1 MLALALLLLA
11 QAEVT
16 TGSFSPEN
24 PPPSEMTRLIRAER
38 VLRAGGRSG
47 PGFAFFEAF
56 PAGGAGT
63 SGVCSTT
70 APTGAKG
77 EALTFSRGSNGTCQ
91 KTATGGLANT
101 GIANG
106 DLVVLSS
113 NVARVMYDFSG
124 RLKLLGEPSR
134 TNLNLQSAN
143 LADAVYTSIGAP
155 TVTANTTVSP
165 DNTTTMATIQDNS
178 GAAQEGRQQVIV
190 ATAGQPYTL
199 SVYVKAGTLSSVTVS
214 LDGTTATCTSLS
226 ATTSTRCIV
235 TDASAS
241 GAAINAQVLGGT
253 VVGDTGTF
261 IAWGQQVELG
271 NYASTYI
278 PTAAGTATRVAD
290 NGQIAISG
298 LSTSTGFSLSMKST
312 SPATNEGGVWGGVGN
327 IYQDVLNRTQYYR
340 VAGNAVNGD
349 VFSASGNRSAAS
361 IGTGSYVSN
370 TEEKFGMVYSGA
382 GASSV
387 VTAYRAGVLVA
398 TSASGLTSA
407 FSPTIFYPFGLG
419 AAADT
424 TQLVG
429 EFCLDNSLTK
439 CLR

>member
-1 MLALALLLLA
+1 MRRALALLLLA
-11 QAEVT
+11 SLAHADDRRGRFERFCSR
-16 TGSFSPEN
+16 TGQ
-24 PPPSEMTRLIRAER
+24 
-38 VLRAGGRSG
+38 GRTHR
-47 PGFAFFEAF
+47 GFQCDDLAFFEAF
-56 PAGGAGT
+56 PASGAGT
-63 SGVCSTT
+63 SGACGTT

-91 KTATGGLANT
+91 KTATGGLVNT

-113 NVARVMYDFSG
+113 NVARVEYDSG
-124 RLKLLGEPSR
+124 GVRGLLVELGG

-199 SVYVKAGTLSSVTVS
+199 SVFVKAGTLSSVTVS

-241 GAAINAQVLGGT
+241 GVAINAQVLGGT

-271 NYASTYI
+271 SFASSYI

-290 NGQIAISG
+290 DATMAF
-298 LSTSTGFSLSMKST
+298 TSTLLASGSIAATTWSVTGGLPSNAGWFTVAGPTRTNFRDGFIGFANSFAGSFYSNATQGFANTVVVSAGTNRMAGFWGAAGTGWLVNGSGATGAGVSDTVAVSWFNLMNYNGSGT
-312 SPATNEGGVWGGVGN
+312 NIHGIISRVCLDPSPA
-327 IYQDVLNRTQYYR
+327 RCR
-340 VAGNAVNGD
+340 
-349 VFSASGNRSAAS
+349 
-361 IGTGSYVSN
+361 
-370 TEEKFGMVYSGA
+370 
-382 GASSV
+382 
-387 VTAYRAGVLVA
+387 
-398 TSASGLTSA
+398 
-407 FSPTIFYPFGLG
+407 
-419 AAADT
+419 
-424 TQLVG
+424 
-429 EFCLDNSLTK
+429 
-439 CLR
+439 